1 MVRGVRPT
9 SEEEREENSMIEDY
23 AIKFKNGRV
32 KNWSIRNN
40 EKWET
45 KREDEI
51 CIRIRDGSRNIYRGN
66 LGRKSITGNRKMP
79 RDRTIGGY
87 QRVLPIALRVDA

>member
-1 MVRGVRPT
+1 M
-9 SEEEREENSMIEDY
+9 
-23 AIKFKNGRV
+23 
-32 KNWSIRNN
+32 
-40 EKWET
+40 
-45 KREDEI
+45 KREDKI
-51 CIRIRDGSRNIYRGN
+51 YIRICNDSRNVCRGN